1 MFIKK
6 IMFKDGVTSVSY
18 EDGDQTVTI
27 KSSEAPR
34 DSLIMALDKLK
45 APLFRNLGIPSR
57 DDVEKD
63 YADMAYTEVRQSTAK
78 HERSAI
84 SVLFGVCGITHG
96 SSEKKGVYFKVLAL
110 LGSSIVKT
118 SEMFLPAGEENED
131 DLEHLTQDESDAM
144 VALLREAEAFV
155 AGVREQGQLFDAAG
169 NPTEDATN
177 EEEDPEE
184 F

>member
-6 IMFKDGVTSVSY
+6 ILFKDGVTSVSY

-34 DSLIMALDKLK
+34 DGLIMALDKLK
-45 APLFRNLGIPSR
+45 APLFRNLGIPSV
-57 DDVEKD
+57 VELESDYHKD
-63 YADMAYTEVRQSTAK
+63 ASYAELRRSVAK
-78 HERSAI
+78 QEREA
-84 SVLFGVCGITHG
+84 VDLLFGVCGITHG
-96 SSEKKGVYFKVLAL
+96 SSEKKGAYFKVLAL

-118 SEMFLPAGEENED
+118 SEMFLPAGEGNED

-144 VALLREAEAFV
+144 AALLREAEAFV
-155 AGVREQGQLFDAAG
+155 SGAREQGQLFDAAG

-177 EEEDPEE
+177 EEAEE